1 MTPPASK
8 QRPIRAVAISGP
20 TGARHVAG
28 ARGPVAEAM
37 TAIARER
44 GVIIQRDADLAE
56 ALTALDPETASSD
69 AAAALTAALLDRLYR
84 MNHATKSAK
93 EPQEQ

>member
-1 MTPPASK
+1 MSPSKPK
-8 QRPIRAVAISGP
+8 QRPSRAVAVNGP
-20 TGARHVAG
+20 IGARRVAG

-37 TAIARER
+37 LSIAHER
-44 GVIIQRDADLAE
+44 GVVIQRDADLAE

-84 MNHATKSAK
+84 MNHTAKSAK
-93 EPQEQ
+93 ELQNQ